1 MKKDLCIFAILAF
14 ICLSDIF
21 PGQHEDDSY
30 IIRRIYLDILGV
42 VPLPHEIDW
51 YCVYNDHG
59 YNLAV
64 EWVLSR
70 PREQWTPGWG
80 NMSIEDVK
88 QTLTSQSYKTFKKMP
103 LSRERLN
110 RQLCYLSGE
119 EYTEDY
125 SSVLRART
133 KLIKYALDATDSDVD
148 AIDHLAYQLMSRVTK
163 MDEANYLKGK
173 LKEYKATVKIEE
185 LAWECLLDEL
195 LALEDVKNR

>member
-1 MKKDLCIFAILAF
+1 MLFR
-14 ICLSDIF
+14 S
-21 PGQHEDDSY
+21 
-30 IIRRIYLDILGV
+30 
-42 VPLPHEIDW
+42 
-51 YCVYNDHG
+51 
-59 YNLAV
+59 NLAV